1 MEAIQLENFLF
12 GQKRKLFSVMKDKGF
27 RTLRELEEANGFLQ
41 TSISSN
47 LRLLKTKTDYVQGIN
62 KRKNEDG
69 LFEYQMIPKGEG
81 H

>member
-41 TSISSN
+41 TSISSIY
-47 LRLLKTKTDYVQGIN
+47 DC
-62 KRKNEDG
+62 
-69 LFEYQMIPKGEG
+69 
-81 H
+81 

>member
-1 MEAIQLENFLF
+1 M
-12 GQKRKLFSVMKDKGF
+12 
-27 RTLRELEEANGFLQ
+27 TGFLQ